1 MDEDHDMA
9 ETRPPG
15 VSDWLTNEEVL
26 TESSP
31 APKRKRRARRHGPET
46 HGSSRTRP
54 SGLRQ
59 SDPPTTTLCS
69 SNLRPQM
76 IRMNVAGKA
85 RIEQL
90 EYELA
95 AAKALADKQAEMTRL
110 LQEEYTTLAE
120 EFHECQVHE
129 NQLEGQFMND
139 QFALSGVATTM
150 VESQNQLMTQNRAIE
165 RLTRDV
171 VDHTNENLELRA
183 RIRAPS
189 GPSSHTPRKGRAAKF
204 PVLRNVSATVQIPLD
219 PAPLPDP
226 PALSSARPQDASP
239 CTAEETIYK
248 ALQSLTAKSKV
259 TVKLKKQLTKRKSN
273 AEPVAPDDENY
284 WNRELRKKTY
294 KVFRENK
301 QFDFMSHAPVSPE
314 EMKASIIP
322 KENDWRWDFSEGYRH
337 SRWNNAIIVRIVD
350 MTLADQVKEMAAS
363 VDPKWLEK
371 QVQGQMI
378 RAHEEWARLKPR
390 ALPGGGLETAEQA
403 IARAVAY
410 LAKRNDS
417 HKSTSAKTRKFET
430 RLLTI
435 TVTIEIKVRESAL
448 DLGTWRRLLKALEYL
463 QSAGMSSEEEDEVEY
478 EGKPM
483 KIFKVKVCMWRAP
496 EIADYM
502 RFIDKQTEGFDT
514 QHRGPTKV
522 VRKPTNG
529 IGRSPAPKGLPECLY
544 NTEWLKELNQFEVEA
559 LEVSEE
565 AFALLVA
572 ATSRMV

>member
-1 MDEDHDMA
+1 M
-9 ETRPPG
+9 
-15 VSDWLTNEEVL
+15 
-26 TESSP
+26 
-31 APKRKRRARRHGPET
+31 APKRMAVPGPD
-46 HGSSRTRP
+46 
-54 SGLRQ
+54 RQ
-59 SDPPTTTLCS
+59 AYDK
-69 SNLRPQM
+69 
-76 IRMNVAGKA
+76 MNVAGKA

-129 NQLEGQFMND
+129 NQLGRPVHERPR
-139 QFALSGVATTM
+139 AAYERTAATM

-171 VDHTNENLELRA
+171 VDRTNGEPGIESSD
-183 RIRAPS
+183 RAPS
-189 GPSSHTPRKGRAAKF
+189 GPSSHTPRKGAGRQVPSTPERQCHVADSSRSSTSSRPTRAF
-204 PVLRNVSATVQIPLD
+204 LCETPGR
-219 PAPLPDP
+219 
-226 PALSSARPQDASP
+226 SP

-248 ALQSLTAKSKV
+248 ALDLQGAPELDRKV
-259 TVKLKKQLTKRKSN
+259 EGDGQAQETVDEAQIH

-284 WNRELRKKTY
+284 WNRELREKTY

-322 KENDWRWDFSEGYRH
+322 KENDWRWDSLKGRTKSGRVF
-337 SRWNNAIIVRIVD
+337 
-350 MTLADQVKEMAAS
+350 
-363 VDPKWLEK
+363 
-371 QVQGQMI
+371 
-378 RAHEEWARLKPR
+378 KPR

-435 TVTIEIKVRESAL
+435 TVTIEIK
-448 DLGTWRRLLKALEYL
+448 
-463 QSAGMSSEEEDEVEY
+463 
-478 EGKPM
+478 
-483 KIFKVKVCMWRAP
+483 
-496 EIADYM
+496 
-502 RFIDKQTEGFDT
+502 TEGFDT

-565 AFALLVA
+565 AFGCSLRRQAGWSRKAL
-572 ATSRMV
+572 SRSDSDKVYSSKHVDSTQKHDLRERLNGTMYALQASRVRIASVEKDGNGTMYALQASRVRIASVEENVEKAFIGRPAPKKHRVLTRERSDGTGRCLRFGYRAFASALQKVYLRRCLLGDLHPRNTEF